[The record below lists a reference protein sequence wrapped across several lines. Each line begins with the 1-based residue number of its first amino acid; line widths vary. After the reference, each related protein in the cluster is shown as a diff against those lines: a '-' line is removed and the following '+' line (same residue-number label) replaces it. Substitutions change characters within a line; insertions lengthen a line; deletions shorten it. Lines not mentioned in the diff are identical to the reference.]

1 LEFFVFNSDGS
12 YQKYFKPE
20 VLAAN
25 NQYTFLVD
33 AGNLTVLTAV
43 NQNLGE
49 PSPAPAS
56 LTDFKKNSLYK
67 ELLLDGSN
75 SRADISTSTGFAMAA
90 EGTINVVEG
99 ETNTLN
105 LSVRRLLSKIESPK
119 VDPSNQ
125 ITAPKDDLLKILGLG
140 ENGTVPSDLKWTFD
154 GYMVING
161 INQSR
166 AFEYKE
172 LEDWTRFATAT
183 NFKTTFSMDG
193 ETVESVYSVKK
204 DDADETTNGFL
215 PAIYDK
221 PVYVYENVPTTLQGG
236 NGSAATV
243 FDKDEVVAFIVR
255 GTFSGTGESGVTRYW
270 RVNLLKDD
278 AWKIYRNSIYR
289 ITMKDIKTVGWST
302 PKEAEE
308 EGPVVSPTESS
319 ISINIEVAQWDV
331 RTQDVDL

>member
-1 LEFFVFNSDGS
+1 M
-12 YQKYFKPE
+12 
-20 VLAAN
+20 
-25 NQYTFLVD
+25 
-33 AGNLTVLTAV
+33 
-43 NQNLGE
+43 GE

-172 LEDWTRFATAT
+172 IGRASCRE
-183 NFKTTFSMDG
+183 
-193 ETVESVYSVKK
+193 
-204 DDADETTNGFL
+204 
-215 PAIYDK
+215 
-221 PVYVYENVPTTLQGG
+221 
-236 NGSAATV
+236 
-243 FDKDEVVAFIVR
+243 
-255 GTFSGTGESGVTRYW
+255 
-270 RVNLLKDD
+270 RV
-278 AWKIYRNSIYR
+278 
-289 ITMKDIKTVGWST
+289 
-302 PKEAEE
+302 
-308 EGPVVSPTESS
+308 
-319 ISINIEVAQWDV
+319 
-331 RTQDVDL
+331 